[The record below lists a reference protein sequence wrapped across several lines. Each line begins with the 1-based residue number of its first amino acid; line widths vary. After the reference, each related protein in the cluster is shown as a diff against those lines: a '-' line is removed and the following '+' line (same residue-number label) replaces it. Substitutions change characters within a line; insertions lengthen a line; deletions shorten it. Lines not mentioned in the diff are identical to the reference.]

1 MNIKADLQGV
11 LIYGTMGL
19 YLLSFVSAAAVTRAG
34 GAVTAAKSRLVSGV
48 FIAASL
54 LSIVSLVYRGVHVNH
69 LPMQNMFEVFLM
81 LGACIGPIHWLS
93 RKMIRR
99 TYPAFLAVDAILAV
113 IVLFPAGF
121 VFNHQPQMLPPA
133 LQSWLFGPHV
143 AAYMLAYLFMAK
155 AAVFAGAG
163 LLGDKSTVLTILSD
177 YAYRMAAA
185 GFGLLTLGLFLGS
198 VWGKLAW
205 GDWWG
210 WDPKELW
217 SLVGWLVYA
226 IYFHARFA
234 WPRALRAHNVLVL
247 LGIAVIVITLL
258 WVNLSKLFSGMHNY
272 AA

>member
-1 MNIKADLQGV
+1 VNLKADTQGL

-19 YLLSFVSAAAVTRAG
+19 YLLSFVSAAVVTRSGKPVTRAKNR
-34 GAVTAAKSRLVSGV
+34 VVSGV
-48 FIAASL
+48 FAAAAL
-54 LSIVSLVYRGVHVNH
+54 LSVVSVVYRGVHVDH
-69 LPMQNMFEVFLM
+69 LPMQNMFEVFLT

-99 TYPAFLAVDAILAV
+99 THPAFLAVDAIVAV
-113 IVLFPAGF
+113 VVLFPAGF
-121 VFNHQPQMLPPA
+121 VFHHQPQLLPPA

-143 AAYMLAYLFMAK
+143 AAYMLAYIFMAK

-163 LLGDKSTVLTILSD
+163 LIGDKPNVLGTLSD
-177 YAYRMAAA
+177 YAYRMTAA
-185 GFGLLTLGLFLGS
+185 GFAMLTLGLFLGS

-210 WDPKELW
+210 WEPKELW
-217 SLVGWLVYA
+217 SLVCWLVYA
-226 IYFHARFA
+226 IYFHVRFA

-247 LGIAVIVITLL
+247 LGLAAIIITLL
-258 WVNLSKLFSGMHNY
+258 WVNLSKLFGGMHNY